1 MKNKKPIK
9 IVVDTNIV
17 FSGILNSTSGIGKTL
32 INPSKHF
39 EFYSCDFLRVELF
52 KHRKKILSHAKI
64 SEEELK
70 ELESLITHNIN
81 FINEILIPEKII
93 HSTELLLK
101 DIDINDTTFVALTI
115 LLKAKLWSGDNK
127 LVKGL
132 RKKNFNNLIST
143 NELYQL
149 LHKLEQQ

>member
-1 MKNKKPIK
+1 MVKHLLTQAN
-9 IVVDTNIV
+9 
-17 FSGILNSTSGIGKTL
+17 ILNFTVVI
-32 INPSKHF
+32 
-39 EFYSCDFLRVELF
+39 FYVLNYLNTE
-52 KHRKKILSHAKI
+52 KKILSHAKI